1 MLDILIFCTARVDV
15 TSKLNKRGFYSSLI
29 FGNNASPVERMYHS
43 SWYIR
48 IIIIIIIIIII
59 MIGFTLDPKKDC
71 SLLQAIVYLLIQPII
86 STHMVKRKD
95 LVGNHSMKIPIVFI

>member
-15 TSKLNKRGFYSSLI
+15 TSKFNKRGFYSSLI

-48 IIIIIIIIIII
+48 IIIIIIII